1 MRYDLFGDVI
11 IPENIQNFRVP
22 YMGSKNKIAIDLLR
36 EMLKVKPRAKYFYDL
51 CAGGGSM
58 SFTAS
63 QIGLK
68 THYNELQTSLVNFI
82 DYIFDRIKK
91 GLKGQYGLFP
101 DDFYNFIDREEFMKL
116 KEEDSIKGQFAR
128 ICYSFGNNQKAYLF
142 HKEIESNKRLG
153 HDYIYFNKSIKGVPN
168 CTDNDFYKRRLFL
181 CNFANQEFKKI
192 IKDKPEL
199 KKQYKEYLKILK
211 RSYSRETALIFTRW
225 LRSTGIKAKE
235 VNDLLGSEMAGH
247 YLTLNSQPAIP
258 TKEAWEKLKQNPK
271 LIDIPNHIEDLFDL
285 KKRKKLEMVEQLEN
299 LERLQNLQQLENLQ
313 RLQNLERL
321 ENLNNFFTTS
331 NLSYKDVKINTP
343 VEESIIYIDP
353 PYRNTA
359 KYIKGKDFD
368 YKELDEWFKNN
379 KYSCF
384 MSEYNAPHEV
394 IFEIDKFS
402 LLNNSKEKKKVVK
415 EKLFWNDK

>member
-11 IPENIQNFRVP
+11 IPEGIKNLRIP

-36 EMLKVKPRAKYFYDL
+36 EMLKVKPKAKYFYDL
-51 CAGGGSM
+51 FGGGGSM

-82 DYIFDRIKK
+82 DYIFNRLQK

-128 ICYSFGNNQKAYLF
+128 ICYSFGNNQRTYLF
-142 HKEIESNKRLG
+142 GDIEETKHLAHNVVMFKCEKSLKEL
-153 HDYIYFNKSIKGVPN
+153 
-168 CTDNDFYKRRLFL
+168 
-181 CNFANQEFKKI
+181 
-192 IKDKPEL
+192 
-199 KKQYKEYLKILK
+199 
-211 RSYSRETALIFTRW
+211 
-225 LRSTGIKAKE
+225 
-235 VNDLLGSEMAGH
+235 NDLLGTNITISD
-247 YLTLNSQPAIP
+247 LP
-258 TKEAWEKLKQNPK
+258 TWNERRLDFMKQVK
-271 LIDIPNHIEDLFDL
+271 D
-285 KKRKKLEMVEQLEN
+285 RKYHELEQ
-299 LERLQNLQQLENLQ
+299 LQQLEI
-313 RLQNLERL
+313 LQNLERL
-321 ENLNNFFTTS
+321 HPIFTTS

-343 VEESIIYIDP
+343 IDETIIYLDP

-359 KYIKGKDFD
+359 KYIEGKDFN
-368 YKELDEWFKNN
+368 YKELDEWFLNN
-379 KYSCF
+379 KYTCF

-415 EKLFWNDK
+415 EKLFWNNS